1 MKINAACGNL
11 FGRFQSLSR
20 LAMSLIS
27 LLLPALAAG
36 QATFVQ
42 VNSNTATVYTN
53 SVAVSFASPQTAGN
67 LNVIVVG
74 WNNTSASIASV
85 ADSNSN
91 KYALAA
97 GTVSTLV
104 PAPGASQAG
113 VSQAIYY
120 AKNIIAG
127 ANTVTV
133 TFNQNTSVQS
143 VRIVEY
149 SGLDV
154 TNPLDTS
161 VGGSGST
168 SPADSGAATT
178 NSAQDLIFGAGTT
191 TTVFTA
197 NGPGFVT
204 RLVNG
209 FGDIV
214 EDEVVTTAG
223 SMHATATLASGSW
236 VMQMVAFRV
245 AGQVAPAFSAPA
257 ITSLSAPSSPEAG
270 GIPLTIIG
278 TNFEP
283 GATVLF
289 SNAAGATASGVNCAV
304 TLLVSPNA
312 IISCLTPSFPAGLA
326 GITVTNVDGQTSATS
341 AFSFTAS
348 TPFGTAISSSVTPG
362 TGPTNGGTL
371 VTISGSDFAAGAQ
384 VTVGGVPADKVSVE
398 NVNTILANF
407 PAGSAGSATVTV
419 TNPSGTAGTLGGAGY
434 TYAPGAGINF
444 VQAKSAQPVSPA
456 TTATVTYP
464 IAQTAGNL
472 NVVIIGWA
480 DTTATVQAVTDSSGN
495 TYNLAFN
502 PTLGTGISQA
512 IYYAKNINAAASNTV
527 TVTFS
532 AAAQSPD
539 VRVLEYS
546 GLDTGNPL
554 DAGGGAA
561 GSGTAVDSGPITTSG
576 AADLIIGASTVI
588 GSVTAAGPAFTT
600 VAITAAGDNVEHLI
614 GPPPGAI
621 DATATQNVNGPWVMQ
636 AVAFQLSGTIP
647 DFVVSVSPPTTASVT
662 PGASASYTISVGGVN
677 GFNSAVTLTCP
688 AGLPSGA
695 SCAFVPPSVTPGS
708 APVTSTLTI
717 ATSAT
722 TPAGTSNVT
731 VTGTSGSVSHNT
743 TLSLSVQAALP
754 ADFQISASALS
765 PASVAAG
772 GSATSMIT
780 IAPLSGFTGTVN
792 LTCSITPVVTPAP
805 TCALAPN
812 SVASGSGTAKLTVS
826 TTAATTA
833 FLAPHAKGI
842 FYAMW
847 LPIAGLALLGT
858 GFTSRKKRFW
868 SFLLGCALFSGLI
881 FLVACGGSSSSGGG
895 GGGGTGK
902 PATPG
907 GTYSITVTGTS
918 GSLTHST
925 TVTLTVQ

>member
-1 MKINAACGNL
+1 
-11 FGRFQSLSR
+11 
-20 LAMSLIS
+20 MSSSWDGITR
-27 LLLPALAAG
+27 P
-36 QATFVQ
+36 
-42 VNSNTATVYTN
+42 
-53 SVAVSFASPQTAGN
+53 
-67 LNVIVVG
+67 
-74 WNNTSASIASV
+74 ASIASV

-120 AKNIIAG
+120 AKNVIAG

-168 SPADSGAATT
+168 TPADSGAATT

-223 SMHATATLASGSW
+223 SMDATATLTSGSW

-270 GIPLTIIG
+270 GIALTIIG

-304 TLLVSPNA
+304 TLLVAPNA

-419 TNPSGTAGTLGGAGY
+419 TNPSGTPGTLGGAGY

-444 VQAKSAQPVSPA
+444 VQAKSAQPRIP
-456 TTATVTYP
+456 
-464 IAQTAGNL
+464 GNDRNDHL
-472 NVVIIGWA
+472 PHRA
-480 DTTATVQAVTDSSGN
+480 
-495 TYNLAFN
+495 
-502 PTLGTGISQA
+502 
-512 IYYAKNINAAASNTV
+512 
-527 TVTFS
+527 
-532 AAAQSPD
+532 
-539 VRVLEYS
+539 
-546 GLDTGNPL
+546 
-554 DAGGGAA
+554 
-561 GSGTAVDSGPITTSG
+561 DSGEPECG
-576 AADLIIGASTVI
+576 HHWLGRHC
-588 GSVTAAGPAFTT
+588 
-600 VAITAAGDNVEHLI
+600 GD
-614 GPPPGAI
+614 G
-621 DATATQNVNGPWVMQ
+621 
-636 AVAFQLSGTIP
+636 
-647 DFVVSVSPPTTASVT
+647 
-662 PGASASYTISVGGVN
+662 
-677 GFNSAVTLTCP
+677 
-688 AGLPSGA
+688 
-695 SCAFVPPSVTPGS
+695 
-708 APVTSTLTI
+708 
-717 ATSAT
+717 
-722 TPAGTSNVT
+722 
-731 VTGTSGSVSHNT
+731 
-743 TLSLSVQAALP
+743 
-754 ADFQISASALS
+754 
-765 PASVAAG
+765 
-772 GSATSMIT
+772 
-780 IAPLSGFTGTVN
+780 
-792 LTCSITPVVTPAP
+792 
-805 TCALAPN
+805 
-812 SVASGSGTAKLTVS
+812 
-826 TTAATTA
+826 
-833 FLAPHAKGI
+833 
-842 FYAMW
+842 
-847 LPIAGLALLGT
+847 
-858 GFTSRKKRFW
+858 
-868 SFLLGCALFSGLI
+868 
-881 FLVACGGSSSSGGG
+881 
-895 GGGGTGK
+895 
-902 PATPG
+902 PG
-907 GTYSITVTGTS
+907 GHG
-918 GSLTHST
+918 
-925 TVTLTVQ
+925 